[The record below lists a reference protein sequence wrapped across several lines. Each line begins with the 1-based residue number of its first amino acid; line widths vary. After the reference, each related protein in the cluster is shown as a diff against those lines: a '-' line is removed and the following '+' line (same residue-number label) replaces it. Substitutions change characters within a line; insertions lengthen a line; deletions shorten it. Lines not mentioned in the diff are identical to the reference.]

1 MAGNFRAA
9 FAHPFL
15 RSHRPA
21 ALVAALSLAAAVA
34 VPLATTG
41 AANADS
47 GPCAVTPR
55 ADGSWVMDDYTK
67 LVAGTDTGAHKGYS
81 MLGAAQDMG
90 AGTFYK
96 NNYFGYDY
104 KNKRPIDVAVIDTGT
119 APVLGLNRGN
129 VWHGPDFSF
138 EAKATKLAH
147 NDTNGHGTMMAS
159 LIAGSEYAPPTTK
172 PAQNTAPPAPFNVR
186 TWGQFNGIA
195 PGARIISVK
204 AGDSQGGVDVTQ
216 VIAAIDWVVA
226 HADTNDM
233 HIRVINL
240 SYGVAALDDWTQDAL
255 SYAVDQAWKKNIVV
269 VASAGNS
276 GATKTNN
283 GNEYYTASWS
293 GVLSP
298 AYNQKVIA
306 VGSYDTG
313 GTPKFDVNG
322 APLAPGVPAD
332 SVSSYSTSDTT
343 SKGRTVD
350 VVAPGDHVI
359 GLHATGSFMDDQM
372 YEQCAYPQDPTVPYA
387 PSTFGPY
394 NRFVRGTGTSEAA
407 ALTSGAVA
415 LMLSANPDLTADQV
429 KNILKTTASPIDGT
443 AAAVGSGEINLDRAY
458 APATAPKPTPF
469 TQTGTVLKG
478 GQIDDARGG
487 TTNSKYTFHDFL
499 LGYYEDTPGACTNS
513 FFNTTTTGKYIG
525 DPTQRQAISDAYY
538 AGCHLEALRDRPTD
552 PLATGGDYAAQTYT
566 TGKWTGASKDIFGN
580 AMNMTKLQDDET
592 VDLSLGKLGKA
603 WQKPSATATYE
614 VWSADPALTI
624 GSGWA
629 PPADPL
635 KTPWLAAL
643 GKVWADPPQSPQAW
657 PGNWQRVQR
666 KAFVTDTTLSW
677 STTERSWTGFSFRT
691 DGFARFSFRAA
702 QWARFS
708 FTGDDWTGFSFRDN
722 SWS

>member
-1 MAGNFRAA
+1 MAGTLGAR

-21 ALVAALSLAAAVA
+21 ALVAALSLAAAIA
-34 VPLATTG
+34 VPLTTTG
-41 AANADS
+41 AANADT

-55 ADGSWVMDDYTK
+55 TDGSWVYDDYTK
-67 LVAGTDTGAHKGYS
+67 LVAGTDTSAHKGYS

-90 AGTFYK
+90 AYAFYK
-96 NNYFGYDY
+96 SGYYGFDKKNN
-104 KNKRPIDVAVIDTGT
+104 RPIDIAVIDTGT
-119 APVLGLNRGN
+119 APVTGLNRGN
-129 VWHGPDFSF
+129 VWHGPDLSF
-138 EAKATKLAH
+138 EAKAAKLAH

-159 LIAGSEYAPPTTK
+159 IAAGSEYDPSSSS
-172 PAQNTAPPAPFNVR
+172 FNVR
-186 TWGQFNGIA
+186 TWSQFNGVA
-195 PGARIISVK
+195 PGARVVSMKV
-204 AGDSQGGVDVTQ
+204 GDSQGGVDVTQ

-226 HADTNDM
+226 HANTDGM
-233 HIRVINL
+233 HVRVINL

-306 VGSYDTG
+306 VGSYDTN
-313 GTPKFDVNG
+313 GTPKYDVNG
-322 APLAPGVPAD
+322 VATAGSNATDDIAAP
-332 SVSSYSTSDTT
+332 YSTSDTS
-343 SKGRTVD
+343 SKGRTID
-350 VVAPGDHVI
+350 VVAPGNHVI
-359 GLHATGSFMDDQM
+359 GLHATGSYMDDQM
-372 YEQCAYPQDPTVPYA
+372 YEQCAYPQDPTKPYA

-394 NRFVRGTGTSEAA
+394 NRFVRGSGTSEAA

-415 LMLSANPDLTADQV
+415 LMLSANPNLTADQV
-429 KNILKTTASPIDGT
+429 KNILKTTTSPIAGIT
-443 AAAVGSGEINLDRAY
+443 AAVGSGEINLAK
-458 APATAPKPTPF
+458 ALPSTLNPTAF

-499 LGYYEDTPGACTNS
+499 LGYYEDTPGACTDW
-513 FFNTTTTGKYIG
+513 FFNSTTWGLYIG
-525 DPTQRQAISDAYY
+525 DPARRQAITNAYY
-538 AGCHLEALRDRPTD
+538 AGCHVEALRDRPKD
-552 PLATGGDYAAQTYT
+552 PLATGSSYAENTYT

-580 AMNMTKLQDDET
+580 AMNMTKLQDDEA
-592 VDLSLGKLGKA
+592 LGKA
-603 WQKPSATATYE
+603 WQTPSGATYQ
-614 VWSADPALTI
+614 VWSADPSLTI
-624 GSGWA
+624 GNGWA
-629 PPADPL
+629 TTDAV
-635 KTPWLAAL
+635 L
-643 GKVWADPPQSPQAW
+643 GKVWADSGRAW
-657 PGNWQRVQR
+657 PGNWQREVQR

-677 STTERSWTGFSFRT
+677 SATERSWTGFSFRS